1 MNGKILQVIGPVV
14 DVYFKDQLPEI
25 NEALKVKFEDKKT
38 LTLEVALHLGDGVA
52 RTIALEP
59 TEGLKR
65 NMLVQA
71 TGNPILVPVGESV
84 LGRIFNVL
92 GEPIDN
98 KPISKEA
105 PLRPIHRNAPDFVEL
120 SGEIE
125 ILETGIKVI
134 DLLAPYIKG
143 GKIGLF
149 GGAGVGKTVLIQEL
163 IDVINGSK
171 S

>member
-98 KPISKEA
+98 KPISKGA

-143 GKIGLF
+143 GKIGRGNYTKIVKL
-149 GGAGVGKTVLIQEL
+149 
-163 IDVINGSK
+163 
-171 S
+171 